1 VRRFGLVPP
10 ALLIVAMASGCG
22 GSEPVSPVPSTAV
35 TLTVTST
42 AFTEGGAIPADFTC
56 NGAGARPPLQWSGA
70 SAEAYAIVVNDPDAP
85 GGDYHHWIVVD
96 LPAGTTGVGA
106 ASPGQARELKNS
118 AGEAGWTAPCP
129 PSGTHHYRFTVY
141 ALSAPTKAT
150 TVENAFAAIEQTTV
164 AAGTLTGTVTHEA
177 AGGR

>member
-1 VRRFGLVPP
+1 MLRHGLLSP
-10 ALLIVAMASGCG
+10 ALLTLVLASGCG
-22 GSEPVSPVPSTAV
+22 GSEPASPTPTTAV

-56 NGAGARPPLQWSGA
+56 TGAGNRPPLQWSGA
-70 SAEAYAIVVNDPDAP
+70 SAQAYAIVVNDPDAP

-96 LPAGTTGVGA
+96 LPAGTAGVGA
-106 ASPGQARELKNS
+106 AIPGQARQLKNS

-141 ALSAPTKAT
+141 ALSAPTRAS
-150 TVENAFAAIEQTTV
+150 TVENAFAAIEKTTI
-164 AAGTLTGTVTHEA
+164 AAGTLTGTVAHQA
-177 AGGR
+177 ASGR